1 MQSAIVGCLVL
12 RFGTLG
18 IDVAATD
25 FLPIGVFAIG
35 FMPAF
40 QVLVYAMQKSGSCFM
55 RCECTT

>member
-12 RFGTLG
+12 RFGVLG
-18 IDVAATD
+18 IDVEATD

-40 QVLVYAMQKSGSCFM
+40 QVLVYAMQNQEIGL
-55 RCECTT
+55 